1 VAVVVV
7 LQINVHLMYGVRNMS
22 FMLKSQKRSLILLI
36 VRDVDWVKQ
45 RMMIGIEG
53 TKQRGHLKTCWDC
66 ARNYEE
72 LFSGI

>member
-1 VAVVVV
+1 
-7 LQINVHLMYGVRNMS
+7 
-22 FMLKSQKRSLILLI
+22 
-36 VRDVDWVKQ
+36 
-45 RMMIGIEG
+45 MIGIEG